1 MLGAN
6 GVRRAMDSAI
16 LLKYDQRVPRYTSYP
31 TAVQFTTEVGEAQHT
46 DWLGAVG
53 RDEPVSLYVHV
64 PFCEVLCWYCGCNT
78 QVGRH
83 QNTFET
89 YTDLVCQ
96 EIDRVAERLGERP
109 RAAAVHWGGGTPSA
123 IGTGRMGRIM
133 EKLQQHFDFLPD
145 IEIAVEMDPRVLSA
159 DDIRTLTRDMGVN
172 RTSIGVQDFDAE
184 VQAAVNRVQPYDLV
198 AETVEHLRAGG
209 ITDLNLDLMYGLPF
223 QRRDN
228 FGKSADLAV
237 GLAPER
243 MTLFGY
249 AHVPWMFSHQ
259 NLIKEDDL
267 PNAEERLVLFDEALE
282 RMEAAD
288 YVHIGLDHFSKSD
301 SEMTIAQQEGR
312 LHRNFQGYTTDT
324 AKTLIAFGASA
335 ISTLPGGF
343 IQNKSAARDYMNA
356 IRAGGLGTNR
366 GVGLT
371 DEDRLRS
378 HIIERLMCDFHIDLE
393 AVCDAFSF
401 PVADLAGDMEKLD
414 PLIADDLVAVNG
426 WKVDVLPRGRMLVR
440 MACAAFDQYHA
451 PNPDKPAHAKAI

>member
-1 MLGAN
+1 
-6 GVRRAMDSAI
+6 MDSAI

-31 TAVQFTTEVGEAQHT
+31 TAVQFTDAVGPDQHAAWLGEVGGE
-46 DWLGAVG
+46 
-53 RDEPVSLYVHV
+53 EPVSLYVHV

-83 QNTFET
+83 QNTFES
-89 YTDLVCQ
+89 YTDLVCL
-96 EIDRVAERLGERP
+96 EIDRVADRLGARP
-109 RAAAVHWGGGTPSA
+109 RAAAMHWGGGTPSA
-123 IGTGRMGRIM
+123 IGPARMARIM
-133 EKLQQHFDFLPD
+133 DKLCQHFDFMPD
-145 IEIAVEMDPRVLSA
+145 VEIAVEMDPRVLSPE
-159 DDIRTLTRDMGVN
+159 DIQTLTRDMGVN
-172 RTSIGVQDFDAE
+172 RSSIGVQDFDAE
-184 VQAAVNRVQPYDLV
+184 VQEAVNRVQPYDLV

-209 ITDLNLDLMYGLPF
+209 IKDLNLDLMYGLPH

-228 FGKSADLAV
+228 FGHSADLAI

-259 NLIKEDDL
+259 KLIKESDL
-267 PNAEERLVLFDEALE
+267 PNAEERLSLFAEALRRLE
-282 RMEAAD
+282 DAG
-288 YVHIGLDHFSKSD
+288 YVHIGLDHFSKAG
-301 SEMTIAQQEGR
+301 SEMAIAQREGR

-356 IRAGGLGTNR
+356 IKAGGLGTNR

-378 HIIERLMCDFHIDLE
+378 HIIERLMCDFHVDLE
-393 AVCDAFSF
+393 TVCDGFDV
-401 PVADLAGDMEKLD
+401 PVARLADDMAKLD
-414 PLIADDLVAVNG
+414 ALVADGLVAVDG
-426 WKVDVLPRGRMLVR
+426 WHVEVLPRGRMLVR

-451 PNPDKPAHAKAI
+451 PNPDKPAHARAI

>member
-1 MLGAN
+1 
-6 GVRRAMDSAI
+6 VESDV

-31 TAVQFTTEVGEAQHT
+31 TAVQFTDDVGPDQHTRWLGEVGRE
-46 DWLGAVG
+46 
-53 RDEPVSLYVHV
+53 EPVSLYVHV

-83 QNTFET
+83 QNTFEV
-89 YTDLVCQ
+89 YTDLVCR
-96 EIDRVAERLGERP
+96 EIDRVAARLGARP
-109 RAAAVHWGGGTPSA
+109 QAAAVHWGGGTPSA
-123 IGTGRMGRIM
+123 IGTVRMARIM
-133 EKLQQHFDFLPD
+133 AKLREHFDCLPD
-145 IEIAVEMDPRVLSA
+145 VEIAVEMDPRVLSA
-159 DDIRTLTRDMGVN
+159 DDIDTLTRDMGVN

-184 VQAAVNRVQPYDLV
+184 VQQAVNRVQPYDLV
-198 AETVEHLRAGG
+198 AETVTHLRKGG
-209 ITDLNLDLMYGLPF
+209 ILDLNLDLMYGLPF

-237 GLAPER
+237 GLSPER

-259 NLIKEDDL
+259 NLIKEGDL
-267 PNAEERLVLFDEALE
+267 PNAEERLVLFQVALE
-282 RMEAAD
+282 RLEKAG
-288 YVHIGLDHFSKSD
+288 YVHIGLDHFSKAD

-343 IQNKSAARDYMNA
+343 IQNKSAAREYMNA
-356 IRAGGLGTNR
+356 IKEGGLATRR

-378 HIIERLMCDFHIDLE
+378 HIIERLMCDFHIDLD
-393 AVCDAFSF
+393 AVCGEFNVS
-401 PVADLAGDMEKLD
+401 VSDLADDMKKLD
-414 PLIADDLVAVNG
+414 PLIADDLVAVDG
-426 WKVDVLPRGRMLVR
+426 WHVDVLPRGRMLVR